1 VATALRPSKG
11 LSEVGFALA
20 DATRLVRAVFDA
32 RMKQAGLRGSTWR
45 VLAYLHRSDGKTQT
59 QLATLLEVS
68 RAAVGQMVDQLEAAD
83 FVCRRPDPH
92 DARCWRVYLSEGA
105 RGALPGLQQSALDLE
120 VELFSS
126 FSPRELDELTRLV
139 GKLRQS
145 ALAMAPHSVEQA

>member
-1 VATALRPSKG
+1 MATTLRRGKG

-59 QLATLLEVS
+59 QLATQLEVS
-68 RAAVGQMVDQLEAAD
+68 RAALGQMVDQLEASD
-83 FVCRRPDPH
+83 FVRRRPDPH

-105 RGALPGLQQSALDLE
+105 RGALPGLQQSAHDFE
-120 VELFSS
+120 DELFSS

-145 ALAMAPHSVEQA
+145 ALAMAPHSAKEA